1 MKIKYDLKQI
11 YPKVWLV
18 TMDNSYD
25 LAMTF
30 CRIQEFYESPYK
42 EIRGK
47 IFTITEF
54 QRIYTMRR
62 GSDSFTYPADWAGFN
77 VPSNIIFDLYY
88 EHNILDLNEYD
99 AIFNKILDK
108 INTVASSDENKYY
121 LIGSQ
126 KGNQTTIDHEVAH
139 AFYYLYPAYKK
150 EANKI
155 IKQLPKRLEKKI
167 TDWLLEIG
175 YNKEVFK
182 DEIQAYLSADNLS
195 HDINS
200 TDKENKKIKKISNDL
215 KKLVEKYKKMD

>member
-30 CRIQEFYESPYK
+30 CRVQEFYESPYK

-108 INTVASSDENKYY
+108 IITVASSDENKYY

-175 YNKEVFK
+175 YNKKVFK
-182 DEIQAYLSADNLS
+182 DEIQAYLSAEKLS
-195 HDINS
+195 SDLETTS
-200 TDKENKKIKKISNDL
+200 KEDEKLEKIGKEL
-215 KKLVEKYKKMD
+215 KKLVKKYKKMT

>member
-30 CRIQEFYESPYK
+30 CRVQEFYESPYK

>member
-175 YNKEVFK
+175 YNKKVFK

-195 HDINS
+195 HDINL

-215 KKLVEKYKKMD
+215 KKLVEKYKKMT